1 MLKLNYNMRKGMEN
15 MGKFN
20 KYKKVIIALL
30 IIILIEIVAFT
41 ILITNAQKKKNVTE
55 STISEASSTPIEEA
69 PIEEIANES
78 NETDENTTDEP
89 QETTENPNDTS
100 WDEKDVKDTKVEN
113 PEKKEEQSKEK
124 YYIRVNYGANVV
136 TIYEKDEQGEYSK
149 PVKAMI
155 CSTGVATPKSGTYK
169 MSDKYSWHTL
179 VGGVYGQYCSRITGH
194 ILFHSVP
201 YKSNKSPDSLE
212 YWEYDKLGTSA
223 SAGCVRL
230 TVADAYWIYSNCTKG
245 TYVEFYSSSDPGPL
259 GKPSAQKISSN
270 EICRDW
276 DPTDNAPGNP
286 WKNYSEPASA
296 PEEQPKDNE
305 NSDKENTNQNV
316 VEDGNNTL
324 ENNTANNTTVEDNTT
339 QNNATESNTTE
350 NGTSKNEVSDNNVTN
365 DTIANNT
372 VENDVDNNSVGKNTL
387 DDNTNST
394 EKEPSKKSEEK
405 SNLM

>member
-1 MLKLNYNMRKGMEN
+1 MLKLYYNMRKGMEN

-30 IIILIEIVAFT
+30 IIILIEIITFT
-41 ILITNAQKKKNVTE
+41 ILITKAQKKKNVTE
-55 STISEASSTPIEEA
+55 PTISEASSTPIEEVQT
-69 PIEEIANES
+69 EEITNES
-78 NETDENTTDEP
+78 NETGENTTDER

-270 EICRDW
+270 ETCRDW

-350 NGTSKNEVSDNNVTN
+350 NGTSKNEVSNNNVTN
-365 DTIANNT
+365 DTVTNNT
-372 VENDVDNNSVGKNTL
+372 VENNNVNENAVDNKVDNIIEKEQDGKNEVETF
-387 DDNTNST
+387 
-394 EKEPSKKSEEK
+394 K
-405 SNLM
+405 

>member
-30 IIILIEIVAFT
+30 IIILIEVVAFT

-55 STISEASSTPIEEA
+55 PTISEASSTPIEEDLT
-69 PIEEIANES
+69 EEIENEI

-89 QETTENPNDTS
+89 QETTENPNDMS

-270 EICRDW
+270 ETCRDW

-339 QNNATESNTTE
+339 QNNTSQNEASN
-350 NGTSKNEVSDNNVTN
+350 NNVTN
-365 DTIANNT
+365 DTTTNNTVTNNT
-372 VENDVDNNSVGKNTL
+372 VENNVGNNNAGENTINNVVENSTNYNSVENQ
-387 DDNTNST
+387 NS
-394 EKEPSKKSEEK
+394 KG
-405 SNLM
+405 